1 MLETAHHEC
10 GNRAVDDIKRYRFII
25 SLIMRSYYNYGC
37 PEAWTRTELCPPPF
51 ENVKAT
57 YYIHFNFNIL
67 DCIQK
72 PKSLPPYTFHGL
84 KLYLNVFVAR
94 APPLDPVRV
103 AYSVTRLPSWI

>member
-72 PKSLPPYTFHGL
+72 TKI
-84 KLYLNVFVAR
+84 VATIHLSR
-94 APPLDPVRV
+94 AQTVSKCVCGQGSAPGPC
-103 AYSVTRLPSWI
+103 